1 MGKLTINPIYLYH
14 NVNRVIIYI
23 YIYIYIYILNEAP
36 TKMRNL
42 HIMVDIS

>member
-23 YIYIYIYILNEAP
+23 YIYILNEAL

-42 HIMVDIS
+42 HIMEMCTVR